1 MRHGVGTGVVMTH
14 ILLNLA
20 DILDEACA
28 ILEERGQS
36 LSTDIEET
44 IAQRITHCAKS
55 GERDHDRLLAAA
67 LEGLVAEEYSLDRL
81 LLN

>member
-1 MRHGVGTGVVMTH
+1 MTH

-28 ILEERGQS
+28 ILEGRG
-36 LSTDIEET
+36 LRTGPDVEET
-44 IAQRITHCAKS
+44 IAKRLMQCAKA
-55 GERDHDRLLAAA
+55 GERDHDKLLAAG
-67 LEGLVAEEYSLDRL
+67 LEGLVPQEFSLERL